1 MAGRRESSSMEH
13 RFRLQESW
21 LGCNGV
27 ISLMLIGVTIVLAL
41 GALLRSLG
49 RPTR

>member
-1 MAGRRESSSMEH
+1 MEH

-27 ISLMLIGVTIVLAL
+27 ISLTLLVVAIVLAF
-41 GALLRSLG
+41 GALLRSLE
-49 RPTR
+49 RRAR